1 VTPDSTTAYVCLQ
14 ENNAIAEIDIASAT
28 VTKLWPLGY
37 KNHNAKKNALDPSNR
52 DDGIEIDNWPVT
64 GMYQPDAIAVVQ
76 DKHGKNYIISANE
89 GDARD
94 YDGFSEEVRVAD
106 LADIDEG
113 FQLTK
118 SLAKLAEQEDLG
130 RLRTTSYPPSGKQVK
145 IVGGE
150 EVAIF
155 NTIYAYGARSFS
167 VWKSNGAQVFDSG
180 DAFEQ
185 ITAEVLGDNF
195 NSNNNESDSGD
206 SRSDDKGPEPEG
218 LTIGV
223 IDGKTYAF
231 IGLERVGGIM
241 IYDVTDPKKPVFCS
255 YARDL
260 RNFDIEFD
268 EDHLSNFDAVGDLGP
283 EGLEF
288 IPAGSVN
295 PDSPNMVVVAN
306 EVSGT
311 ITVYEVVDL

>member
-1 VTPDSTTAYVCLQ
+1 M
-14 ENNAIAEIDIASAT
+14 
-28 VTKLWPLGY
+28 
-37 KNHNAKKNALDPSNR
+37 PSN
-52 DDGIEIDNWPVT
+52 
-64 GMYQPDAIAVVQ
+64 
-76 DKHGKNYIISANE
+76 
-89 GDARD
+89 
-94 YDGFSEEVRVAD
+94 
-106 LADIDEG
+106 
-113 FQLTK
+113 
-118 SLAKLAEQEDLG
+118 
-130 RLRTTSYPPSGKQVK
+130 
-145 IVGGE
+145 
-150 EVAIF
+150 
-155 NTIYAYGARSFS
+155 
-167 VWKSNGAQVFDSG
+167 
-180 DAFEQ
+180 